1 MDRESLAAGLTK
13 TASALREQ
21 LSQIT
26 AASQMLE
33 RAKTADKS
41 HAYLAV
47 INRNICRMLRTIERL
62 ELSHRLTDDNEIRIF
77 PNPVDLAELAEELF
91 PKLQSA
97 LEPIGVH
104 FTWDVPASLPVCMDK
119 GLVHS
124 MLLELICNAA
134 QAGTHVTLTI
144 ARRNDRICFTV
155 SDDGEGVS
163 AQDLPRLFDSDEGS
177 LGQGVPMAQR
187 IAELHGGSLMAD
199 SAPGRGLTMAAV
211 LPVGEPRKGIRL
223 ESPFLPLPTEGF
235 DEALVAFSELLPAEM
250 FLPEELN

>member
-33 RAKTADKS
+33 RAQAADKS
-41 HAYLAV
+41 RSYLAV
-47 INRNICRMLRTIERL
+47 INRNICRMLRTIERM
-62 ELSHRLTDDNEIRIF
+62 ELSHRLTDDNEVRIF
-77 PNPVDLAELAEELF
+77 PNPMDLAELAEELF
-91 PKLQSA
+91 PKLQSV
-97 LEPIGVH
+97 LEPIGVQ
-104 FTWDVPASLPVCMDK
+104 FTWNVPGSLPVCMDK
-119 GLVHS
+119 GLIRS

-134 QAGTHVTLTI
+134 QAGAHVTLTI
-144 ARRNDRICFTV
+144 SRRNNSICFTV
-155 SDDGEGVS
+155 SDDGAGVS

-211 LPVGEPRKGIRL
+211 LPVGEPRKGMRL
-223 ESPFLPLPTEGF
+223 ESPFLPLPTGGF
-235 DEALVAFSELLPAEM
+235 DEALVTFSEMLPAEM